1 MLSIKNTCVNQE
13 QDNTTTKDSGYDGIL
28 KYAGLFGGV
37 QGLVSLITLFKVSIV
52 SRLLGPVG
60 VGIIDV
66 YNRSIEL
73 GKKATDLGISYSAVQ
88 AISERRGDSSG
99 GALMEYAVK
108 VVRSWALWLS
118 IFGTFL
124 FFLLA
129 PLLSRWS
136 FDGDAGYTPMFRLL
150 SLTVGSSALMM
161 GELAVLKGGRMLG
174 RVAKYQLASALVM
187 LLVVV
192 PCYYFWDIKG
202 IVPGLLLSAVG
213 ILAVACW
220 YSFKVFPYRVQLF
233 SKQIIVDGLYIIR
246 QGFNYTFAGLLN
258 SGAYYLISI
267 YLFSRG
273 SAGEVGCYSYGNLL
287 ISYLSMLVFAAL
299 DSEFFPRL
307 SAVNKDRNHSNKLV
321 NSQVEVLLVLMTPL
335 VVCFAVC
342 LPLVPRLLLD
352 IEFMPLVEM
361 AQLGVVG
368 LFFKALMLPPAY
380 LSLSKGESRVFL
392 LQEALSYTFMAAVM
406 IGGFEYYGLKG
417 LGAGMLLS
425 GVFDWLTIWLISV
438 ARYGFRY
445 SSRVCRLVAIQ
456 LPMLCCMLIVCLT
469 THRWLYTG
477 LGTVLMTCS
486 AVYSIRFLYK
496 NTDFIHRILVKIR
509 RGRS

>member
-1 MLSIKNTCVNQE
+1 MSQK
-13 QDNTTTKDSGYDGIL
+13 QDNNIVKDSEYDGIL

-37 QGLVSLITLFKVSIV
+37 QGVVSLITLFKVSLV

-88 AISERRGDSSG
+88 AISEQRGDSNG
-99 GALMEYAVK
+99 GALMEYAIK

-118 IFGTFL
+118 IVGTLL
-124 FFLLA
+124 FFFLA

-136 FDGDAGYTPMFRLL
+136 FDGDASYTPMFRLL
-150 SLTVGSSALMM
+150 SFTVGSSALMM
-161 GELAVLKGGRMLG
+161 GELAVLKGGRRLG
-174 RVAKYQLASALVM
+174 RVAKYQLLSALVM
-187 LLVVV
+187 LIVVV
-192 PCYYFWDIKG
+192 PCYHFWGIAG

-213 ILAVACW
+213 LLAVACW
-220 YSFKVFPYRVQLF
+220 YSFRVFPYHVELF

-307 SAVNKDRNHSNKLV
+307 SAVNKDKVQCNKLV
-321 NSQVEVLLVLMTPL
+321 NSQVEILLVLMTPL
-335 VVCFAVC
+335 VVCFAIC
-342 LPLVPRLLLD
+342 LPLVPRMLLD
-352 IEFMPLVEM
+352 IEFMPLVVM
-361 AQLGVVG
+361 AQSGVVG
-368 LFFKALMLPPAY
+368 LFFKAMMLPPAY
-380 LSLSKGESRVFL
+380 LSLSKGESRIFL

-406 IGGFEYYGLKG
+406 IASFEYYGLKG
-417 LGAGMLLS
+417 LGVGMLLS
-425 GVFDWLTIWLISV
+425 GVFDWITVWLISV
-438 ARYGFRY
+438 ARYGFHY
-445 SSRVCRLVAIQ
+445 SGRVWRIFAIQ
-456 LPMLCCMLIVCLT
+456 VPMLCCMLMICNATRGWVYVC
-469 THRWLYTG
+469 TG
-477 LGTVLMTCS
+477 LLVMTWS
-486 AVYSIRFLYK
+486 ALYSIRFLYK
-496 NTDFIHRILVKIR
+496 NTDFIRRMLLKIR
-509 RGRS
+509 RGHS